1 MYVTSSKSTNT
12 CMGRIHT
19 HHKAV
24 VASER
29 GEGGGREGPLTLSVT
44 FVSLTKRPEANMAK
58 CQHLMQLAGRYI
70 VYVFY
75 YLNFSD
81 V

>member
-1 MYVTSSKSTNT
+1 MLPLVKVQT
-12 CMGRIHT
+12 CAWDGYT
-19 HHKAV
+19 PTTKQWWPL
-24 VASER
+24 R
-29 GEGGGREGPLTLSVT
+29 GGKGGVREGPLTLSVT

-58 CQHLMQLAGRYI
+58 CQHLMHLAGRYT

>member
-1 MYVTSSKSTNT
+1 M
-12 CMGRIHT
+12 
-19 HHKAV
+19 
-24 VASER
+24 
-29 GEGGGREGPLTLSVT
+29 REGPLTLSVT
-44 FVSLTKRPEANMAK
+44 FVSLTKKPEANMAK
-58 CQHLMQLAGRYI
+58 CQHLMHLAGRYI